1 MLPILAGSAE
11 NSALQEA
18 NKSAMKQVAI
28 VGCGIVGATIAYEL
42 SRIPDLQVMVFD
54 VQPPAQAATG
64 AALGVLMGIISH
76 KTKGRAWAMRQIS
89 IRRYATL
96 ISELEAATSCT
107 IPYNSCGILKLC
119 FTDDDLASWER
130 LITLRQQQGWPL
142 QLWQR
147 DQLRAICP
155 QVQHPEVIAAVYSP
169 QDGQV
174 DPTALTLALVQAAKQ
189 NGVHFRFDVR
199 VQGWQSR
206 SDGLQ
211 LHTSLGDWTADRV
224 VIAAG
229 LGSMF
234 LSQGSLQPIA
244 NALRMQPVLGQAMR
258 LRLDQPLGNP
268 DFQPVITGQDI
279 HIVPLQNGEYWIGA
293 TVEFP
298 AADLAAPPVAAPHR
312 LEEVW
317 QGAKTLCPALGKA
330 TILHTWSGL
339 RPRPVDRAAPIVE
352 PVAGDGRVLLATGH
366 YRNGVLLAPA
376 TAQWVCEWIQQS
388 L

>member
-1 MLPILAGSAE
+1 
-11 NSALQEA
+11 
-18 NKSAMKQVAI
+18 MKQVAI

-42 SRIPDLQVMVFD
+42 SRISGLQVMVFD

-96 ISELEAATSCT
+96 IPELEAATGCT
-107 IPYNSCGILKLC
+107 IPYNSYGILKLC
-119 FTDDDLASWER
+119 FVDDDLASWER
-130 LITLRQQQGWPL
+130 LITLRQQQEWQL

-155 QVQHPEVIAAVYSP
+155 QVQHSEVIAAVYSP

-189 NGVHFRFDVR
+189 NGVYFRFNVQ
-199 VQGWQSR
+199 VQGWQSC
-206 SDGLQ
+206 SNGLQ
-211 LHTSLGDWTADRV
+211 LHTSEGDWTADWV

-229 LGSMF
+229 LGSMS
-234 LSQGSLQPIA
+234 LSQGSLPLTA
-244 NALRMQPVLGQAMR
+244 HALKMQPVLGQAMR

-268 DFQPVITGQDI
+268 AFQPVITRQDI
-279 HIVPLQNGEYWIGA
+279 HIVPLQNQNNEYWIGA

-298 AADLAAPPVAAPHR
+298 TADLTASPVADPHR
-312 LEEVW
+312 LEAVW
-317 QGAKTLCPALGKA
+317 QGARALCPALGEA

-352 PVAGDGRVLLATGH
+352 PVAGDSRVLLATGH